1 MFVDDIAGAL
11 EEIEIMARIN
21 GVQDRTV
28 SIVDEIIALVAAGD
42 MVAVEVMLISDER
55 SAFIDWLGVINE
67 FIDFQEAQTLLWV
80 TTMFSGSLS
89 RCRKWHKQ
97 PRSNRAISIC

>member
-1 MFVDDIAGAL
+1 MAVMFVDDIAGAL

-42 MVAVEVMLISDER
+42 MVAVEVMLISDE
-55 SAFIDWLGVINE
+55 
-67 FIDFQEAQTLLWV
+67 
-80 TTMFSGSLS
+80 
-89 RCRKWHKQ
+89 
-97 PRSNRAISIC
+97 

>member
-28 SIVDEIIALVAAGD
+28 SIVDEIIALVAAGVSAVD
-42 MVAVEVMLISDER
+42 IAVRGRSSGIQVDLPAVIGDDPVAR
-55 SAFIDWLGVINE
+55 QIDH
-67 FIDFQEAQTLLWV
+67 A
-80 TTMFSGSLS
+80 
-89 RCRKWHKQ
+89 HKVL
-97 PRSNRAISIC
+97 RRG